1 MFKNFLKVSI
11 RNLIRNKTYSI
22 INILGLSIGM
32 ACSILITLFIW
43 DELSYDQYHKN
54 ADNIYRVGIEGNFG
68 GNEIKAYVTGSP
80 TGPAYVDE
88 IPEVISNVRVIKTMF
103 TSSEML
109 VKYEDKKFIEENMFY
124 VDSTFFEIFD
134 ANFIRGNP
142 NECLNIPNQIVIT
155 ESISNKYFGS
165 VEAIGKSLEIL
176 GDEFIIAGV
185 VEDCPMNSHF
195 RYSILISMASTEY
208 GNYKTWLG
216 NDMSYTYILLKKG
229 ADFTKVSE
237 KVQEISLKN
246 VEKDLIE
253 FFGADLETFHN
264 SGNYF
269 KYLLQPITEIHLH
282 SHTDFEIEANSDIKY
297 VYIFSVIALFILIV
311 ACINFMNL
319 STARSAKRA
328 KEVGVRKV
336 VGAGRPAL
344 FRQFLFESIVLSL
357 ISLVIAMIIIESI
370 LPLFNNFISKDL
382 NVGYSENVFVI
393 PLLILLAIVVGL
405 FSGIYSAGYLS
416 SIKVLSVL
424 KGSFFTGKNHSW
436 FRNILVI
443 FQFTVS
449 IVLFISTFI
458 IYSQLVYI
466 KGKDIGF
473 KKENILVVNKANYL
487 RDSYQAF
494 KQDLESNSIISSV
507 TYSNTLPGKLFG
519 GFPVMVLRGES
530 HDSYVPR
537 MMGVDYDFEET
548 YKLKVKE
555 GRFFSEEF
563 SADSFSVVLNES
575 AVKEFGFVESAVG
588 QKLLTTFGKKEIFW
602 EVVGVV
608 ENFNF
613 RSLHQN
619 IGSLIILPNKQQL
632 ELVSIKFN
640 KDLDNEAIKL
650 IKEIWEEFVL
660 DTPFDYSIMEDDFI
674 QMHNQEFKTGGIFA
688 LFSIL
693 AIFIACLGLLGLA
706 SFMVEQ
712 KTKEIGIR
720 KAMGASIL
728 NIIRLLLK
736 RFSIWVLIANIIAWP
751 LAYYLMNKWLQNFAY
766 HTNVK
771 LWIFPASAA
780 LALFIAI
787 FTVVFQAVNA
797 ANKNPVDSLRY
808 E

>member
-1 MFKNFLKVSI
+1 MFRNFLKVSI
-11 RNLIRNKTYSI
+11 RNIIRNKTYSI

-32 ACSILITLFIW
+32 ACSILIALFIL
-43 DELSYDQYHKN
+43 DELSYDRYHKN
-54 ADNIYRVGIEGNFG
+54 ADNIFRVGIEGNFG

-80 TGPAYVDE
+80 VGPTYVDG
-88 IPEVISNVRVIKTMF
+88 IPEVISSVRVIKTTF

-109 VKYEDKKFIEENMFY
+109 VKFGDRKFIEENMLY
-124 VDSTFFEIFD
+124 ADSTFFEIFD

-142 NECLNIPNQIVIT
+142 DECLILPNQIVIT
-155 ESISNKYFGS
+155 ESISYKYFGNL
-165 VEAIGKSLEIL
+165 EAIGKSLEIS
-176 GDEFIIAGV
+176 GEEYIIAGV
-185 VEDCPMNSHF
+185 VEDVPANSHF
-195 RYSILISMASTEY
+195 HYSILISMVSAEY
-208 GNYKTWLG
+208 GDYKTWLG
-216 NDMSYTYILLKKG
+216 YDMCYTYILLKEG
-229 ADFTKVSE
+229 ADLSKVSE
-237 KVQEISLKN
+237 KVQELSLKN

-253 FFGADLETFHN
+253 FFGTDLETFYN

-269 KYLLQPITEIHLH
+269 KYLLQSITEIHLH

-336 VGAGRPAL
+336 VGGSRTAL
-344 FRQFLFESIVLSL
+344 FRQFLLESIVLSL
-357 ISLVIAMIIIESI
+357 ISLIIAMIIIESI

-382 NVGYSENVFVI
+382 NVGYSENILAI
-393 PLLILLAIVVGL
+393 PLLVLLAIVVGL
-405 FSGIYSAGYLS
+405 FSGVYSAGYLS

-424 KGSFFTGKNHSW
+424 KGSFFTGKSHSW
-436 FRNILVI
+436 FRNILVV

-466 KGKDIGF
+466 KNKDVGF
-473 KKENILVVNKANYL
+473 KRENILVVNKASYL

-494 KQDLESNSIISSV
+494 KQDLESNSMISSV

-519 GFPVMVLRGES
+519 GFPVGVLRGES

-537 MMGVDYDFEET
+537 IISVDYDFAKT
-548 YKLKVKE
+548 YKLKMKE

-575 AVKEFGFVESAVG
+575 AVKEFGLVEPVTG
-588 QKLLTTFGKKEIFW
+588 QKLLTTFGKREIFW
-602 EVVGVV
+602 EIVGVV

-619 IGSLIILPNKQQL
+619 VGSLIILPNKQQL
-632 ELVSIKFN
+632 ELVSIKLN
-640 KDLDNEAIKL
+640 TGIDNEAIKL
-650 IKEIWEEFVL
+650 LRETWEKFVS
-660 DTPFDYSIMEDDFI
+660 DSPFDYSIMEDDFI
-674 QMHNQEFKTGGIFA
+674 QMHNQEFKTGEIFA

-720 KAMGASIL
+720 KTMGASIL

-736 RFSIWVLIANIIAWP
+736 QFSIWVLIANIIAWP
-751 LAYYLMNKWLQNFAY
+751 LAYYLMNMWLRNFAY
-766 HTNVK
+766 HTNIK

-787 FTVVFQAVNA
+787 FTVVFQAVTA
-797 ANKNPVDSLRY
+797 ASRNPVNSLRY